1 MKSYP
6 ASYVALRHLTIPPR
20 RSATKARGGPADIRA
35 PTNDIALMQR
45 TRGCA
50 ACWQHRSVACN
61 VLIFPATLCLG
72 GVLFSWLEHQGYEE
86 QEARRLQ
93 VHQHAV

>member
-1 MKSYP
+1 
-6 ASYVALRHLTIPPR
+6 
-20 RSATKARGGPADIRA
+20 
-35 PTNDIALMQR
+35 MQR

-86 QEARRLQ
+86 QEARLQ
-93 VHQHAV
+93 V